1 MFQHS
6 SNGNKTKCETLVM
19 IIRTM
24 CCLICWTEADRRHQS
39 SLLQLPEEGD
49 GEQRPT
55 DGVQSSEDEEAG
67 EGNLITR

>member
-1 MFQHS
+1 
-6 SNGNKTKCETLVM
+6 M

-24 CCLICWTEADRRHQS
+24 CGLICWTEADRRHQS